1 MEWVDRTGLKWIKFA
16 SEERCRYFGRKNP
29 IKTLSLVKTMVFR
42 ALSNIY
48 DEAFWKN
55 SQPLKADNYICKRLH
70 HRSLSSPL
78 ILFCSVTGK
87 QKTFYYTNIIPNWIL
102 LTLLFYFFNV
112 QILYLHLKKPVNK
125 LTFQQRITI
134 QK

>member
-48 DEAFWKN
+48 DGAFWKN

-102 LTLLFYFFNV
+102 LTLYFTFLMYKFCIYILKNQLINLRFN
-112 QILYLHLKKPVNK
+112 KE
-125 LTFQQRITI
+125 
-134 QK
+134 